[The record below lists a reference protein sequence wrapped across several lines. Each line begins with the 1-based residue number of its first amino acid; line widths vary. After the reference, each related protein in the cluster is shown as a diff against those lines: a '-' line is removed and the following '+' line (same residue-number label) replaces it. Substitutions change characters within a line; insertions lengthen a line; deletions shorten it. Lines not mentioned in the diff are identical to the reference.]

1 MHKIKLAFLL
11 LGTIFCSACVSQ
23 QNKTENTII
32 TDLKTL
38 TPECRK
44 VYLVGSGMTKALENM
59 MSNNYILGTQL
70 LCMSYRYY
78 EMDQTE
84 INLLSE
90 ISDDYFRKTSR
101 NIADS
106 CLDVIEKEGD
116 NSVVFFARKAED
128 VLQSYVSQNVSKCKL
143 NHKSLS
149 QN

>member
-1 MHKIKLAFLL
+1 MHKTKLAFLL

-78 EMDQTE
+78 EMEQTE

-90 ISDDYFRKTSR
+90 ISDDYFRNATRRIS
-101 NIADS
+101 DS
-106 CLDVIEKEGD
+106 CLEVIEKDGD
-116 NSVVFFARKAED
+116 KAVLGFAKKSRRYLKAI
-128 VLQSYVSQNVSKCKL
+128 C
-143 NHKSLS
+143 
-149 QN
+149 